1 MQNRE
6 IGERNK
12 IFKSMKL
19 LKCLTFLQNRKKLK
33 VPGKEM
39 NRYIGGIVRLLW
51 AGIMIARW
59 NLINEMTGFHSVMV
73 L

>member
-6 IGERNK
+6 TRERNK

-19 LKCLTFLQNRKKLK
+19 LRCLTFLQNRKKLK
-33 VPGKEM
+33 VPGEEM
-39 NRYIGGIVRLLW
+39 HRCLGGILRLLW
-51 AGIMIARW
+51 AGIVIARW
-59 NLINEMTGFHSVMV
+59 NLTSEMTGFHSVMV